1 MKALFSGT
9 MLILVVLCDYS
20 FEASAAESQSCMK
33 YVVQFQGSVK
43 SVPPF
48 IYYGSVKIGQVDLVK
63 DQGSTPQNMSI
74 CIDKNHSGAIE
85 KHTVCYVSNDQVVI
99 YNVWSTGV
107 DLKEGESIK
116 GFTSRFELYVYEAK
130 ELFVLVRDASLA
142 FVLELVGKFAG
153 EDSVVKAKKVY
164 EVLAK

>member
-1 MKALFSGT
+1 MKELFSGT
-9 MLILVVLCDYS
+9 LLILSVLCSIS
-20 FEASAAESQSCMK
+20 FEASAAENLSCKK
-33 YVVQFQGSVK
+33 YVVEFKSSVK
-43 SVPPF
+43 NVPPF

-63 DQGSTPQNMSI
+63 DQSSTPQNISI
-74 CIDKNHSGAIE
+74 CIDKNNSGVIE